1 MTTTEPARASTSIE
15 AITERLSDPGVA
27 ASLVTLLDHAEL
39 LSTLVLG
46 LGGVIARGETIMDSV
61 AAGLHDL
68 RGAGRPEGVPALAE
82 ITAATRQLVDAA
94 PTLHQVL
101 GSSMT
106 KPETI
111 ALLSMLSD
119 AATEWAEAA
128 RRNHTE
134 IKGAL
139 GALRALKDDD
149 VQRGLGLFVEIARAL
164 GRRMG
169 TA

>member
-1 MTTTEPARASTSIE
+1 
-15 AITERLSDPGVA
+15 
-27 ASLVTLLDHAEL
+27 
-39 LSTLVLG
+39 
-46 LGGVIARGETIMDSV
+46 
-61 AAGLHDL
+61 
-68 RGAGRPEGVPALAE
+68 
-82 ITAATRQLVDAA
+82 
-94 PTLHQVL
+94 
-101 GSSMT
+101 MT

-119 AATEWAEAA
+119 AATEGAEAA